1 MILVGFL
8 RNPVSPLLQKL
19 YNVPSMIQTGG
30 ENKLVE
36 KKFSDRLHV
45 KVPLHDLRFD
55 EREFGLAA
63 EFDKQLLQKHL
74 PRTQGI
80 VNGDVT
86 LANTL
91 STVIPD
97 ATRQALRETDFVGVF
112 GRVVRQKGSG
122 GGVCLQYFYVWD
134 YQAVPAHEADY
145 EPIFVYLDGPREY
158 AIYDLVHYCSRRI
171 NMTSKMGFRMIPG
184 WHSFLPAQLEDSE
197 IDKGLEVQP
206 LSDKHLQ
213 SWWTIPSEDARL
225 KVEGFIRDPFMLEAP
240 GHFMDMPDENAQT
253 MCCSFLHIERA
264 LNEFEDPRE
273 GIVTGVK
280 RAFTECVGIL
290 ALYRLGA
297 YLQLLGEMN
306 DIGMVQIPVSLSS
319 INIATIGKMLQDGF
333 VSLTKAGKRLL
344 EGAHTTDQD

>member
-1 MILVGFL
+1 MKDFTDRL
-8 RNPVSPLLQKL
+8 RV
-19 YNVPSMIQTGG
+19 NVPPHELTFK
-30 ENKLVE
+30 E
-36 KKFSDRLHV
+36 H
-45 KVPLHDLRFD
+45 
-55 EREFGLAA
+55 ERGLSA

-80 VNGDVT
+80 VKGDHA

-91 STVIPD
+91 STVMPD
-97 ATRQALRETDFVGVF
+97 VTREALRETEFVGVF
-112 GRVVRQKGSG
+112 GRVVRQKGSS
-122 GGVCLQYFYVWD
+122 GVCLQYFYVWD

-145 EPIFVYLDGPREY
+145 EPIFVYLDGSRKY
-158 AIYDLVHYCSRRI
+158 AIYDLVHYCSRRV
-171 NMTSKMGFRMIPG
+171 SLDQKMGFRMIPG
-184 WHSFLPAQLEDSE
+184 WHSFLPAELKDSE
-197 IDKGLEVQP
+197 IDKGLEVKP
-206 LSDKHLQ
+206 LSDRHLQ
-213 SWWTIPSEDARL
+213 SWWSIPDEEARL

-253 MCCSFLHIERA
+253 MCCTFLHIERA

-280 RAFTECVGIL
+280 RAFTNCVGLL

-319 INIATIGKMLQDGF
+319 INVATIGKMLQDGF
-333 VSLTKAGKRLL
+333 VSLTKAGKKLL
-344 EGAHTTDQD
+344 EGSRTRDEEE